1 MQWKITEVKPF
12 MMMLKAYFRLSQ
24 MRRKLMVTENGSKI
38 TERSRKIQPAIAM
51 QGSRINIKT
60 LN

>member
-1 MQWKITEVKPF
+1 MKPF